1 MVFWPVFGPR
11 ILRSDVYIRFTFLMV
26 LGFIGLTNC
35 TTGRNLGIGLG
46 LLFFLC
52 LFGCILLR
60 KFGHTLIAPLRK
72 SAY

>member
-1 MVFWPVFGPR
+1 
-11 ILRSDVYIRFTFLMV
+11 MV